1 MTNWQDEF
9 QNIHDKRLFL
19 IEKSFDNDLISVSEF
34 KDFLSKGYEVVDIDR
49 IEKSI
54 KDTSELIK
62 KEVWV
67 TRKNGTSFKQT
78 FWVRVKEGKKEE
90 KVETP
95 VGEEIS
101 PEVKGMQIEKYSDK
115 AMLIK
120 GDTYS
125 NLETMRQIKKE
136 VGAGTFNRKLSG
148 WIFPIKFV
156 DKVLG
161 YLWSDV
167 EDEDKKQAIQ
177 NQKNASLS
185 EGDICTIEGQ
195 KGEVIENVSSNLGI
209 RYNIKLED
217 GTVLEDVDEK
227 VISVEPLTDDKKI
240 EETINNA
247 QPENRAKTE
256 KKLYGVKPITDIH
269 NYSLEEYMKM
279 HGLSDEDV
287 QSAINMLKPK
297 EKTEKKTRT
306 SSGTPRKSTKG
317 QTEGLTKRQL
327 MFKLIHAHYQ
337 AVKKAVEAGEEVPS
351 KSLSLY
357 DDLKAINI
365 NVKKQLTE
373 EHKRKI
379 AEALRKNKAEE
390 EKKVK
395 KVNKELTEEE
405 KEVYT
410 PKEGETI
417 VVTSSKDEQQA
428 EPVNIKTKDFT
439 DISSL
444 DIIVPSQRTILDK
457 EKPYFI
463 PEINHQRFRNNG
475 YTLPAQKI
483 GEDRYLV
490 ALDGFTQ
497 GSYIHKPSLD
507 VINKNGEFAIMSLDL
522 YAATQKYYQSK
533 AKEENKQKNIQ
544 DHQNRIDYFK
554 NRLEE
559 KTKEGADE
567 QELSSLRRTIERAE
581 KSKPKQTRLTVFDKS
596 NKMSSDQLIMLMTL
610 NKDEEGNF
618 VSRRE
623 AWKIYQEQLFADRK
637 QKETDIELQQEH
649 DASSFT
655 KGRETSYGNVGL
667 DDTLLDEFGVRV
679 KRQNG
684 DEISKDETNQ
694 IKNALV
700 EISKV
705 FGNNVELNRSYD
717 LKISHAGD
725 VKQHASKATG
735 VFFNYYKTIGVSN
748 EYGGDM
754 FNFVFAHEYAHFV
767 DSQAGKKIGRHF
779 ASDKQGSTANK
790 IAGIFRDNMNQPSD
804 SAYIN
809 RTCECFARCLEMHT
823 AVTIKGDSAIVWD
836 REEYFKNDAYVSKEV
851 YEKQLKPLIEQF
863 LDENKELLK
872 SLHLDLF
879 GAYR

>member
-1 MTNWQDEF
+1 M
-9 QNIHDKRLFL
+9 
-19 IEKSFDNDLISVSEF
+19 
-34 KDFLSKGYEVVDIDR
+34 
-49 IEKSI
+49 
-54 KDTSELIK
+54 
-62 KEVWV
+62 

-78 FWVRVKEGKKEE
+78 FWVRVKDDKKEE
-90 KVETP
+90 KVEAP

-125 NLETMRQIKKE
+125 NLEIMRQIKKE

-185 EGDICTIEGQ
+185 EGDTCTIEGQ

-256 KKLYGVKPITDIH
+256 KKLYGIKPITDIH

-279 HGLSDEDV
+279 HGLNDEDV

-390 EKKVK
+390 EDVAKK
-395 KVNKELTEEE
+395 
-405 KEVYT
+405 
-410 PKEGETI
+410 
-417 VVTSSKDEQQA
+417 
-428 EPVNIKTKDFT
+428 
-439 DISSL
+439 
-444 DIIVPSQRTILDK
+444 
-457 EKPYFI
+457 
-463 PEINHQRFRNNG
+463 
-475 YTLPAQKI
+475 
-483 GEDRYLV
+483 
-490 ALDGFTQ
+490 
-497 GSYIHKPSLD
+497 
-507 VINKNGEFAIMSLDL
+507 
-522 YAATQKYYQSK
+522 K
-533 AKEENKQKNIQ
+533 AKE
-544 DHQNRIDYFK
+544 
-554 NRLEE
+554 
-559 KTKEGADE
+559 
-567 QELSSLRRTIERAE
+567 
-581 KSKPKQTRLTVFDKS
+581 
-596 NKMSSDQLIMLMTL
+596 
-610 NKDEEGNF
+610 
-618 VSRRE
+618 
-623 AWKIYQEQLFADRK
+623 
-637 QKETDIELQQEH
+637 
-649 DASSFT
+649 
-655 KGRETSYGNVGL
+655 
-667 DDTLLDEFGVRV
+667 
-679 KRQNG
+679 
-684 DEISKDETNQ
+684 
-694 IKNALV
+694 
-700 EISKV
+700 
-705 FGNNVELNRSYD
+705 
-717 LKISHAGD
+717 
-725 VKQHASKATG
+725 
-735 VFFNYYKTIGVSN
+735 
-748 EYGGDM
+748 
-754 FNFVFAHEYAHFV
+754 FV
-767 DSQAGKKIGRHF
+767 DSLPKDVIDSIKDKYKEIGR
-779 ASDKQGSTANK
+779 AS
-790 IAGIFRDNMNQPSD
+790 
-804 SAYIN
+804 
-809 RTCECFARCLEMHT
+809 C
-823 AVTIKGDSAIVWD
+823 
-836 REEYFKNDAYVSKEV
+836 RERV
-851 YEKQLKPLIEQF
+851 
-863 LDENKELLK
+863 
-872 SLHLDLF
+872 
-879 GAYR
+879 